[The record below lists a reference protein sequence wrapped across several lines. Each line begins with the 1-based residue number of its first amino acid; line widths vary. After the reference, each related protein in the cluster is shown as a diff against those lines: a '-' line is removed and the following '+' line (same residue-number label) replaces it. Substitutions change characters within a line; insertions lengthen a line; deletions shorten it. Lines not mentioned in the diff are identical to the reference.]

1 VVTTLLA
8 DEEDFGGA
16 KEKEMGEAVAE
27 VVTVAAAKLN
37 DGFVVGWAGTLT
49 DGLAVD
55 FAATTV
61 VEAVVAPYPNVGV
74 VLTLVMFRL
83 GVVTVVAAT
92 SLTFAVDIVDKPK
105 LKVVVVLGMMDAV
118 GLLSKISFF
127 PWLPSAFVP
136 QHAQLFVSALLRT

>member
-8 DEEDFGGA
+8 DEDDFGGA

-92 SLTFAVDIVDKPK
+92 SLTFAVDTVDKPK
-105 LKVVVVLGMMDAV
+105 LKVVVVLGMIDAV
-118 GLLSKISFF
+118 GLLSSDFG
-127 PWLPSAFVP
+127 
-136 QHAQLFVSALLRT
+136 